1 MAGGAD
7 TDQLLLRARQG
18 DENARDALLQ
28 RHRARLCNLVAI
40 RIDKRLAAR
49 VDPSDVV
56 QEAMKVAHGRFA
68 EYLEDPRRPF
78 YPWLRGIALDRLVEM
93 YRRHI
98 VAARRSVRREEPA
111 RVMLNDQSEHELASR
126 LAASHVNPSRGL
138 LLSEMMTRVRA
149 GLQKLSASDRE
160 ILVMRHLEQMNVEE
174 IAAMLRISKSVVT
187 TRHLRAL
194 QRLREHLGNDFS
206 L

>member
-1 MAGGAD
+1 
-7 TDQLLLRARQG
+7 
-18 DENARDALLQ
+18 
-28 RHRARLCNLVAI
+28 LVAI

-68 EYLEDPRRPF
+68 EYLDDPRRPF
-78 YPWLRGIALDRLVEM
+78 YPWLRRIALDRLVEM

-111 RVMLNDQSEHELASR
+111 RVMLNDESEHELASR

-138 LLSEMMTRVRA
+138 LLGEMMTRVRA
-149 GLQKLSASDRE
+149 GLQKLSVSDRE

-174 IAAMLRISKSVVT
+174 IADVLEISKSAVT

-194 QRLREHLGNDFS
+194 QRLREHLGNGFS

>member
-1 MAGGAD
+1 
-7 TDQLLLRARQG
+7 
-18 DENARDALLQ
+18 
-28 RHRARLCNLVAI
+28 
-40 RIDKRLAAR
+40 
-49 VDPSDVV
+49 
-56 QEAMKVAHGRFA
+56 
-68 EYLEDPRRPF
+68 
-78 YPWLRGIALDRLVEM
+78 M

-111 RVMLNDQSEHELASR
+111 RVMLNDESEHELASR

-138 LLSEMMTRVRA
+138 LLGEMMTRVRA